1 MLKKRIKAA
10 PKYPNEFED
19 EKKRKIN
26 PNLSKIDQLSKNYFF
41 YQLFFESDFRSKLIW
56 KSIEIDQN
64 WFQSLKKLASL
75 IAPTIM
81 KSSLQKKLF

>member
-41 YQLFFESDFRSKLIW
+41 YQLFFESDFRSKLI
-56 KSIEIDQN
+56 
-64 WFQSLKKLASL
+64 
-75 IAPTIM
+75 
-81 KSSLQKKLF
+81 